1 MKSRLLV
8 KAIVVAMIFGVVLGG
23 TLHSQLDAAAAKEI
37 SGYLNLVTDVFLRLI
52 KMVIAP
58 LVLATLVT
66 GVASMSGN
74 GSMGRIGFKAIT
86 WFLVASLV
94 SLSIGLLF
102 ANIFQPG
109 VGLNL
114 TVNGEAVSTGLNTSG
129 FSLPIFLTHVFPR
142 SIIEAMGTNEVLQI
156 VVFSLFFGSA
166 LAFVKGRGKGK
177 SIIVDMLEEL
187 ANVMFR
193 VTDYVMYVAPLAVF
207 AAIAATITVHG
218 LEMVVTFGKMVGQFY
233 LGLAI
238 LWSLITLAGYMALG
252 PRIKDLFKHMRE
264 PILIAFST
272 ASSEAAYPKTIAAM
286 DKFGANKRVSS
297 FVLPLGYSFNLD
309 GSMMYQAFIVMF
321 IAQAYNIEMT
331 VSHQVMVLLTLLV
344 ISKGTA
350 GVARGALVVLAA
362 GLPMMGLPE
371 AGLLLIL
378 AVDPILDMG
387 RTATNVFGCGVATAV
402 IGRHGNEHEEVETA
416 IDAEK
421 SPQVV

>member
-8 KAIVVAMIFGVVLGG
+8 KAIVIAMIFGVVLGG

-86 WFLVASLV
+86 WFLIASLV
-94 SLSIGLLF
+94 SLSIGLVL

-238 LWSLITLAGYMALG
+238 LWLLITLAGYMALG

-331 VSHQVMVLLTLLV
+331 VSHQIMVLLTLLV

-402 IGRHGNEHEEVETA
+402 IGRHGNEREEVETT

>member
-8 KAIVVAMIFGVVLGG
+8 KAIVIAMIFGVVLGG

-166 LAFVKGRGKGK
+166 LAFVKGKGK

-207 AAIAATITVHG
+207 SAIAATITVHG

-331 VSHQVMVLLTLLV
+331 VSHQIMVLLTLLV

-402 IGRHGNEHEEVETA
+402 IGRHGNEDEEVETA

>member
-8 KAIVVAMIFGVVLGG
+8 KAIVIAMIFGVVLGG
-23 TLHSQLDAAAAKEI
+23 TLHSQLDAAAAKGI

-74 GSMGRIGFKAIT
+74 GSMGRVGLKAIT
-86 WFLVASLV
+86 WFMIASLV

-114 TVNGEAVSTGLNTSG
+114 TVSGEAVNTGLNTSG

-166 LAFVKGRGKGK
+166 LAFVKGKGK

-218 LEMVVTFGKMVGQFY
+218 LEMVVTFGKMVGQYF
-233 LGLAI
+233 LGLAL

-331 VSHQVMVLLTLLV
+331 LSHQIMVLLTLLV

-350 GVARGALVVLAA
+350 GVARGSLVVLAA
-362 GLPMMGLPE
+362 GLPMIGLPD

-402 IGRHGNEHEEVETA
+402 IGRHGNDIEEVETA
-416 IDAEK
+416 INAEK
-421 SPQVV
+421 SPQAV